1 MSRLTHQRG
10 LAVINALVIVFATS
24 AIAAALI
31 SRQVQNSEQSI
42 IENDVTQA
50 TWLLRG
56 ALDWSRQLLLDDNRH
71 SAITTRNGLWAQRL
85 DRMPIEDERTTAYFS
100 GFLTDEQ
107 AKFNLLRLQREGET
121 KPEEIAKLEKLLQ
134 SIQLPKTL
142 ATTLAQQLAQAY
154 QGAQHPATQ
163 INARLP
169 SELIAA
175 QMLDAAQRERLDRY
189 TTLLPPTV
197 LLNINMASPEVLHSY
212 IDGLSLAE
220 ASRLTTQRDQGRW
233 FNQVSDLTLQL
244 PSNLNIPART
254 LTVKSHWFSAQGVL
268 DISGTQQSLQALVE
282 RKGSQVMT
290 RWIRY

>member
-1 MSRLTHQRG
+1 MSRFIRQRG

-85 DRMPIEDERTTAYFS
+85 ERMPIEDERTTAYFS

-121 KPEEIAKLEKLLQ
+121 KPEEIARLEKLLQ

-142 ATTLAQQLAQAY
+142 ATTLAQQLTQAY
-154 QGAQHPATQ
+154 QGVQHPATHV
-163 INARLP
+163 NARLP

-189 TTLLPPTV
+189 TTLLPPTT

-212 IDGLSLAE
+212 IDGLSLAD

>member
-1 MSRLTHQRG
+1 MSRLIHQRG

-85 DRMPIEDERTTAYFS
+85 ERMPIEDERTTAYFS

-121 KPEEIAKLEKLLQ
+121 KPEEIARLEKLLQ

-154 QGAQHPATQ
+154 QGVQHPATQ
-163 INARLP
+163 VNARLP

-175 QMLDAAQRERLDRY
+175 QLLDAAQRERLDRY
-189 TTLLPPTV
+189 TTLLPPTT

-212 IDGLSLAE
+212 IDGLSLAD

-268 DISGTQQSLQALVE
+268 DISSTQQSLQALVE

>member
-1 MSRLTHQRG
+1 MSRLTRQRG

-31 SRQVQNSEQSI
+31 NRQIQNSEQSI

-121 KPEEIAKLEKLLQ
+121 RPEEITRLEKLLH
-134 SIQLPKTL
+134 SIQLPNTL
-142 ATTLAQQLAQAY
+142 ALMLAQQLAQAY
-154 QGAQHPATQ
+154 QGIRHPATHV
-163 INARLP
+163 NARLP

-175 QMLDAAQRERLDRY
+175 QTLHAGQRERLDRY
-189 TTLLPPTV
+189 TTLLPPTT

-212 IDGLSLAE
+212 IDGLSLAD
-220 ASRLTTQRDQGRW
+220 ASRITTQRDKGHW

-244 PSNLNIPART
+244 PSQLNIPART
-254 LTVKSHWFSAQGVL
+254 LSVKGHWFSAQGLL
-268 DISGTQQSLQALVE
+268 DISGTQQSLHALLE

>member
-1 MSRLTHQRG
+1 MIHVTRQRG

-31 SRQVQNSEQSI
+31 SRQAQNSEQSI

-56 ALDWSRQLLLDDNRH
+56 AMDWSRQLLLDDNRH

-121 KPEEIAKLEKLLQ
+121 KAEEITRLEKLLV

-142 ATTLAQQLAQAY
+142 ATSLAQQLAQAY
-154 QGAQHPATQ
+154 QGMQHPATQ
-163 INARLP
+163 VNARRP
-169 SELIAA
+169 SELVGA
-175 QMLDAAQRERLDRY
+175 QTLDAAQRERLDRY
-189 TTLLPPTV
+189 TTLLPPTT

-212 IDGLSLAE
+212 IDGLSLAD

-244 PSNLNIPART
+244 PATVDTPART
-254 LTVKSHWFSAQGVL
+254 LGVKSHWFSAQGL
-268 DISGTQQSLQALVE
+268 ITISGTQQSLQALLE

-290 RWIRY
+290 RWIQY